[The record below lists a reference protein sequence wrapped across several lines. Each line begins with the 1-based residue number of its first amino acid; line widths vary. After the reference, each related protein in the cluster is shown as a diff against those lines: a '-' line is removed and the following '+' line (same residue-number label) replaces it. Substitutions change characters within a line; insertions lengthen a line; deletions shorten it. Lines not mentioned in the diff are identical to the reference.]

1 MGSPAMDQGFLVVA
15 SPELAD
21 PNFHRAVVL
30 MISHDRHG
38 SFGLILN
45 RPLKSMLADVLE
57 PAEGDAPGM
66 AANVPLLCGGPVSTD
81 LVQFVSNAEQCG
93 RIVVPGVAVGADLSE
108 LSCAT
113 AADLP
118 LRAYAGYSG
127 WGAGQL
133 ERETEEGSWIIA
145 PAAARHVF
153 EIHHDELWATV
164 LRDLG
169 GSYAWMALDGGQPG
183 DN

>member
-1 MGSPAMDQGFLVVA
+1 MGSPAADQGFLVVA

-38 SFGLILN
+38 SFGLVLN
-45 RPLKSMLADVLE
+45 RPLKGMLADALE
-57 PAEGDAPGM
+57 PQDGDVQDL
-66 AANVPLLCGGPVSTD
+66 AAKVPLFRGGPVSTD

-93 RIVVPGVAVGADLSE
+93 TIVVPGVAVGADLDE

-118 LRAYAGYSG
+118 VRAYAGYSG

-153 EIHHDELWATV
+153 EISHDALWATV

-169 GSYAWMALDGGQPG
+169 GEYAWMALDGSRPK